1 MLASSLPRCFLR
13 SHLDDHEL
21 SHALADT
28 YKLATAW
35 LQQLEISHSFAGTR
49 LDASNRFPWNQWLR
63 WPVLW
68 CHALAPCL
76 LMTEF
81 RPVLITLTRMTPRGV
96 HTHKCPAGQATYLF
110 ITSPDVDWLSIS
122 LGSLHG
128 WKVQLYNARS
138 TWRTSRLKART
149 DSYDRS
155 VSITSV
161 LGSPVLRSG
170 VIRLPA
176 DPTFCQRTQK
186 IRN

>member
-63 WPVLW
+63 WPVWW

-81 RPVLITLTRMTPRGV
+81 RPVLISLTRMTPRGV
-96 HTHKCPAGQATYLF
+96 HTHTNAPQGRQNTFLSPHL
-110 ITSPDVDWLSIS
+110 TSTGFLYHWVLYM
-122 LGSLHG
+122 G
-128 WKVQLYNARS
+128 WKFSS
-138 TWRTSRLKART
+138 TTL
-149 DSYDRS
+149 
-155 VSITSV
+155 
-161 LGSPVLRSG
+161 
-170 VIRLPA
+170 
-176 DPTFCQRTQK
+176 DPRDEHLD
-186 IRN
+186 